1 MNPFDQHDFAV
12 RFGWGGDGLNALQRD
27 VSVVVVVD
35 VLSFST
41 CVDVVTSR
49 GASVLPYRWR
59 DDGVAEFARQHNA
72 VVAGERGTPGAWS
85 LSPASLMAIP
95 PETRL
100 VLPSPNGSTLVAD
113 AAEAGCLVVVGC
125 LRNATRVGREVSTLE
140 PPIAVIAAGERW
152 TGPESRLRPAVE
164 DQIGAG
170 AIIAA
175 AGLGSRSPEAD
186 AAVAVFEAASHRL
199 LENIRSSESGRELSQ
214 RGFDEDVAIAADH
227 DSSASY
233 PVLEDGSLSDRADP
247 RVSRI
252 SDAMRPAHVPSPP
265 RTPDT

>member
-1 MNPFDQHDFAV
+1 MYPFDQHDFEV
-12 RFGWGGDGLNALQRD
+12 RFGWGGDGLKALQRD
-27 VSVVVVVD
+27 VNAIVVVD

-49 GASVLPYRWR
+49 GASVLPYRSR
-59 DDGVAEFARQHNA
+59 DDGVAEFAKQHNA
-72 VVAGERGTPGAWS
+72 VVAGERGSPGTWS

-95 PETRL
+95 PGTRL

-113 AAEAGCLVVVGC
+113 AADVGCLVVVGC
-125 LRNATRVGREVSTLE
+125 LRNATRVAREISTLE

-186 AAVAVFEAASHRL
+186 AAVAVFEAATSHRL
-199 LENIRSSESGRELSQ
+199 LEIIRSSESGRELSQ
-214 RGFDEDVAIAADH
+214 RGFDEDVTIAADH

-233 PVLEDGSLSDRADP
+233 PLLEDGALSGRAYP
-247 RVSRI
+247 QGVEC
-252 SDAMRPAHVPSPP
+252 H
-265 RTPDT
+265 